1 MVFHASKRRVP
12 ATTKPIAKSPISDFP
27 DELLLNILEQ
37 TDSMNE
43 VLRLRETCKRFLPAC
58 NTMIQSRLKTLYVRP
73 APSAVKRAIEISQS
87 ELGSEIEEIC
97 FVNKVHWSVIR
108 NDHNLVKDFAHNWPS
123 KARHDK
129 MKELNPA
136 YATHY
141 DEFLSS
147 LSSLL
152 KITTLTFKDVCDK
165 PGFNMVAPRVVR
177 DWVFTVKEHV
187 PSKEQKATRNLYGHR
202 AGYFQ
207 HRSQLRFNFADLDA
221 VVSRFPRGNFT
232 SLQLCEELPFANE

>member
-12 ATTKPIAKSPISDFP
+12 ATNKPIARSPISDFP

-129 MKELNPA
+129 M
-136 YATHY
+136 
-141 DEFLSS
+141 
-147 LSSLL
+147 
-152 KITTLTFKDVCDK
+152 
-165 PGFNMVAPRVVR
+165 
-177 DWVFTVKEHV
+177 
-187 PSKEQKATRNLYGHR
+187 Q
-202 AGYFQ
+202 
-207 HRSQLRFNFADLDA
+207 
-221 VVSRFPRGNFT
+221 
-232 SLQLCEELPFANE
+232 